1 MRIGMNDPQGEAI
14 RLPRS
19 WVRWPIELRPPPGFD
34 SAQSATWPEVDGR
47 LEYHDGRLLYM
58 APCGDTQQDVASD
71 VIFMLR
77 SWTENYPGFVVAAN
91 EAGMLLGGEVR
102 AADAAVWRRAD
113 LGPHTGG
120 FRRSPPCLAVEI
132 AGRDEDEATLR
143 DKARWYLEQGVL
155 VVWIVL
161 PREREVLCL
170 TPGHEHRARAG
181 ETLPESPSLPGLIP
195 RIDRFFTQL

>member
-1 MRIGMNDPQGEAI
+1 MIGVRDPQGEDI

-34 SAQSATWPEVDGR
+34 PEQSATWPEVDGR

-71 VIFMLR
+71 VIFVLR
-77 SWTENYPGFVVAAN
+77 GWAEEYPEFIVAAN

-102 AADAAVWRRAD
+102 GADAAVWRRAD
-113 LGPHTGG
+113 LGQHTGG
-120 FRRSPPCLAVEI
+120 FRRVPPCLAVEI
-132 AGRDEDEATLR
+132 AGREEDEAMLR
-143 DKARWYLEQGVL
+143 DKARWYLEHGVA

-161 PREREVLCL
+161 PREREVLHL
-170 TPGHEHRARAG
+170 TSGQEHRARAG
-181 ETLPESPSLPGLIP
+181 EMLPEGGGLPGLTP